1 MGVREI
7 ESTSVLDARLCE
19 SQGCSLALTGLYR
32 KADSK
37 VTHLHREDQRFK
49 MSWVSGKMFSY
60 GVTLNSKI
68 ESNPSGTVSHLHF
81 LKINYLIIF
90 GWVFVAAHGLS
101 VVAVSGGYPLD
112 PVWGL
117 LVAVASPVAEYG
129 LQGAQASVAAP
140 RACGIFPNLELN
152 SCPLHQQWILTYRTT
167 REVPL
172 KTPLLLCPA
181 FNGGSSEFSCLCSHG
196 PLFPLESDT
205 WTQRVQDTG
214 RM

>member
-1 MGVREI
+1 M
-7 ESTSVLDARLCE
+7 
-19 SQGCSLALTGLYR
+19 
-32 KADSK
+32 
-37 VTHLHREDQRFK
+37 
-49 MSWVSGKMFSY
+49 
-60 GVTLNSKI
+60 TLNSKI

-112 PVWGL
+112 PVRGL

-152 SCPLHQQWILTYRTT
+152 SRPLHQQWILTYWAT

-172 KTPLLLCPA
+172 KTPLLLYPA

-196 PLFPLESDT
+196 PLFPLESDA